1 MGLGYRLKQLGGSGG
16 AESHPAG
23 PGQSSGRGPGGGAP
37 GSSRD
42 FAMSEALK

>member
-1 MGLGYRLKQLGGSGG
+1 VGLGYRLKQLGVWG

-42 FAMSEALK
+42 FAISEALK